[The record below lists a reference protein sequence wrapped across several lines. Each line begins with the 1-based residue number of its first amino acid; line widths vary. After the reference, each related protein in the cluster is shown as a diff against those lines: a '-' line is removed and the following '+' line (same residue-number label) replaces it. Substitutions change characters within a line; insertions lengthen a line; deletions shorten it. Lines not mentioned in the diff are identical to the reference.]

1 MNRTILVGRLTADPE
16 LRTTPNGIATTR
28 ITVAVNRMP
37 NANGERIAD
46 FINVVVWR
54 RQAENVAK
62 FCTKGSLVGI
72 EGRIQSRSYDAQDGT
87 RRYVTEVQADQVT
100 FLGSRSS
107 SNGGGSSY
115 TPTPSSDVTPD
126 ASLDTA
132 MPIEDDGVPFPT
144 GEDMSATS
152 TTDVSGDDPF
162 KDFGEEVVLSD
173 DDLPF

>member
-1 MNRTILVGRLTADPE
+1 MNRTFLVGRITADPE
-16 LRTTPNGIATTR
+16 LKTTPSGIATTR

-62 FCTKGSLVGI
+62 YCSKGSLVGV

-87 RRYVTEVQADQVT
+87 KRYVTEVVADNVT
-100 FLGSRSS
+100 FLGSK
-107 SNGGGSSY
+107 NGGNAVSY
-115 TPTPSSDVTPD
+115 ADEPMMDSAAP
-126 ASLDTA
+126 ASTEA
-132 MPIEDDGVPFPT
+132 VEDVPFPT
-144 GEDMSATS
+144 GEEVP
-152 TTDVSGDDPF
+152 TTDVSEEDPF
-162 KDFGEEVVLSD
+162 KDFGSEVVLSD

>member
-1 MNRTILVGRLTADPE
+1 MNRTFLVGRLTADPE

-37 NANGERIAD
+37 NANGERVAD

-54 RQAENVAK
+54 RQAENVAR

-72 EGRIQSRSYDAQDGT
+72 EGRIQSRSYDAQDGN
-87 RRYVTEVQADQVT
+87 RRYVTEVIADNVT
-100 FLGSRSS
+100 FLGSRNSS
-107 SNGGGSSY
+107 GGGSTY
-115 TPTPSSDVTPD
+115 TPATDAPMMDAPSMD
-126 ASLDTA
+126 
-132 MPIEDDGVPFPT
+132 MPADDGVAFPT
-144 GEDMSATS
+144 GEEMGAPA
-152 TTDVSGDDPF
+152 TTDVSEDPF